1 MENKK
6 NLPSSFIEYDTEE
19 DNITI
24 LRVPPPT
31 PPQGENPP
39 PPKDEPEEPQ
49 EPQEVPENVENPF
62 EEEQDKDNKDQ
73 DNKDQDG
80 KDQDGKDQD
89 GKDKDGKDKDG
100 KDQDGKDQD
109 GKDQNG
115 KDGEGKD
122 GEDGE
127 GKDGEK
133 GDFGN
138 KADDEG
144 LDLDELLKK
153 IKDEFSKGKS
163 SQQIQ
168 NDMGFNV
175 IEEAL
180 STPKDSIKS
189 VFKNKQLAKAAIG
202 NRNLFGT
209 DNEQKINDLLNE
221 IFK

>member
-1 MENKK
+1 MEKKK

-24 LRVPPPT
+24 LRVPPPS

-39 PPKDEPEEPQ
+39 PPQDEPEEPQ

-80 KDQDGKDQD
+80 KDQDGKD
-89 GKDKDGKDKDG
+89 
-100 KDQDGKDQD
+100 
-109 GKDQNG
+109 
-115 KDGEGKD
+115 GE

-127 GKDGEK
+127 GEDGEGEDGEK

-189 VFKNKQLAKAAIG
+189 VFKSKQLAKAAIG
-202 NRNLFGT
+202 NRNLFGA

>member
-6 NLPSSFIEYDTEE
+6 NIPSSFIEYDTEE
-19 DNITI
+19 DDITI
-24 LRVPPPT
+24 LRVPPPN

-39 PPKDEPEEPQ
+39 PEDEPGKPQ

-73 DNKDQDG
+73 DNKDQESKDQESKDQEGKDQEG
-80 KDQDGKDQD
+80 KDQDGKD
-89 GKDKDGKDKDG
+89 GK
-100 KDQDGKDQD
+100 
-109 GKDQNG
+109 N
-115 KDGEGKD
+115 GEGENGEGEN
-122 GEDGE
+122 GEDE
-127 GKDGEK
+127 DSEK

-163 SQQIQ
+163 SNQIQ
-168 NDMGFNV
+168 NDMGFNA

-189 VFKNKQLAKAAIG
+189 VFKSKQLAKAAIG
-202 NRNLFGT
+202 NRNLFGA